1 MSNRERFFRSGAMLA
16 AVGLT
21 MRTVTMLFGA
31 FVSRAVGAEGMGLH
45 TVIMTVYAFAVTFA
59 TSGASLTVTRLVA
72 EAVGEGDCRRV
83 GGVVRGAL
91 IYASVF
97 GLLAT
102 VILLSFAELI
112 GTAILSDPR
121 TVTSLRLLSLS
132 LLPAALGAVLG
143 GYFVG
148 VRRVGFNAA
157 AQVLTQLVRVCITVL
172 LIMKVSGQGTVAS
185 VVALSLGMVITELI
199 GLLISTIQFL
209 IDRRRYGCGAS
220 PPEIRRVLG
229 TAIPL
234 ALSAYV
240 RSALLTLEHILIPM
254 RLKDGG
260 ESSSDAYAQ
269 YGILH
274 GMALPLIL
282 YPMSP
287 LSSFSGLLVP
297 ELAAAE
303 GGQKRLCR
311 IASEALNTTL
321 TYSVVAAVMLWLFS
335 EELGYVV
342 YDSYEA
348 GYYISVL
355 ALIVP
360 IMYLDHV
367 TDSMLK
373 GVGEQVFSMWVNISD
388 SVLSVVLVWLLIPS
402 LGIMGYALVIVI
414 MEGYNFTLS
423 FLRLR
428 RRISFRLDLPGSL
441 LIPAVAALCS
451 ALLTR
456 VLFLPAGSASDALY
470 LCAKLVFSLC
480 IFLFLLTSL
489 HAFLVR
495 SERNISD
502 REGLSCD
509 I

>member
-16 AVGLT
+16 SVGLT

-59 TSGASLTVTRLVA
+59 TSGVSLTVTRLVA
-72 EAVGEGDCRRV
+72 EAVGEGDGRRV
-83 GGVVRGAL
+83 GGVMRGAL
-91 IYASVF
+91 IYATVF
-97 GLLAT
+97 GLAAT
-102 VILLSFAELI
+102 VILLSAAELI
-112 GTAILSDPR
+112 GTSVLSEPR

-132 LLPAALGAVLG
+132 LLPAALSSVFG

-157 AQVLTQLVRVCITVL
+157 AQVVTQLVRVCITVL

-185 VVALSLGMVITELI
+185 VVALALGMVITELF
-199 GLLISTIQFL
+199 GLLLSAIQFFV
-209 IDRRRYGCGAS
+209 DRKRHDFGAS
-220 PPEIRRVLG
+220 PPELRRVLG

-240 RSALLTLEHILIPM
+240 RSALLTLEHILIPA
-254 RLKDGG
+254 RLQDGG
-260 ESSSDAYAQ
+260 ESSTDAYSQ

-282 YPMSP
+282 YPISP
-287 LSSFSGLLVP
+287 LSAFSGLLVP

-303 GGQKRLCR
+303 GGRKRICR

-321 TYSVVAAVMLWLFS
+321 AYSVVAAVMLWLFS

-388 SVLSVVLVWLLIPS
+388 SVLSVLLVWLLIPT

-414 MEGYNFTLS
+414 MEGYNFALS

-428 RRISFRLDLPGSL
+428 RRISFRLDISGSL
-441 LIPAVAALCS
+441 LLPAVAALTS
-451 ALLTR
+451 AMLTR
-456 VLFLPAGSASDALY
+456 TLFVPAGSSSDALY
-470 LCAKLVFSLC
+470 LGAKLVFAVC
-480 IFLFLLTSL
+480 IFLCLLVFLRGLRL
-489 HAFLVR
+489 R
-495 SERNISD
+495 MNRQMGD
-502 REGLSCD
+502 RKRLS

>member
-157 AQVLTQLVRVCITVL
+157 AQVVTQLVRVCITVL

-441 LIPAVAALCS
+441 LIPAVAALAS
-451 ALLTR
+451 AWLTGRLFIAAGTATGAALLT
-456 VLFLPAGSASDALY
+456 
-470 LCAKLVFSLC
+470 AKIVFSAC
-480 IFLFLLTSL
+480 IFLCTLVAAR
-489 HAFLVR
+489 AFVR
-495 SERNISD
+495 GSS
-502 REGLSCD
+502 
-509 I
+509 